1 MQHKFCVQ
9 DLLPAARRMPHRP
22 HAASRCP
29 SLPLV
34 ARCWPRTQSHTAVL
48 FNGTTVC
55 VLVCVC
61 KEGGVCLFNFKA
73 NEWPFEQDN
82 NNNNNEN
89 CKKTK
94 KKSTKKQGKPAPKPL
109 KKCPGRRPKHLGCSL
124 CGGEEGLGI
133 VVVGF
138 YSFLICHF
146 W

>member
-9 DLLPAARRMPHRP
+9 DLLPAACRTPQP

-29 SLPLV
+29 LPL
-34 ARCWPRTQSHTAVL
+34 AGRELNHTHSCPL
-48 FNGTTVC
+48 QWDLCVC
-55 VLVCVC
+55 AGVC

-82 NNNNNEN
+82 NNNE
-89 CKKTK
+89 KTK

-124 CGGEEGLGI
+124 SGS
-133 VVVGF
+133 VVKGMGRG
-138 YSFLICHF
+138 SAHCRCWFL
-146 W
+146 